1 MTSLGGDTEVVRVD
15 EESESC
21 QAYTSVGHSFVSLSV
36 KDKLPEPTPG
46 GKWSQY
52 SKSVHHGKTKECA
65 DIAIRDYRNW
75 ARRQKITDFTHQ
87 SSIIAYKD
95 WLLED

>member
-1 MTSLGGDTEVVRVD
+1 M
-15 EESESC
+15 
-21 QAYTSVGHSFVSLSV
+21 A
-36 KDKLPEPTPG
+36 
-46 GKWSQY
+46 
-52 SKSVHHGKTKECA
+52 HHGATKANA

-95 WLLED
+95 YLLND